1 MESTKVL
8 DVSTMVESKSFGW
21 LRSIHKATCYDKR
34 TELTFSI
41 VNNVDATSIS
51 DKFTYRCTGNG
62 RKLMFDRKI
71 NFATAMVAV
80 NSWSGE
86 VEVQEKAPLG

>member
-8 DVSTMVESKSFGW
+8 DVSTMVESKSFAW

-71 NFATAMVAV
+71 NFATAIVAV

>member
-1 MESTKVL
+1 MA
-8 DVSTMVESKSFGW
+8 ESKSFGW

-71 NFATAMVAV
+71 NFATAMVVV

>member
-1 MESTKVL
+1 MVMEST
-8 DVSTMVESKSFGW
+8 TMAESKSFGW

-51 DKFTYRCTGNG
+51 EKFTYRCTGNG

-80 NSWSGE
+80 SSWSGE

>member
-8 DVSTMVESKSFGW
+8 DVSTMVESKSFAW

-80 NSWSGE
+80 SSWSGE

>member
-1 MESTKVL
+1 MVMESA
-8 DVSTMVESKSFGW
+8 TMAESKSFGW
-21 LRSIHKATCYDKR
+21 LRSIHKATCYDRR

-80 NSWSGE
+80 NSWTGD

>member
-1 MESTKVL
+1 MA
-8 DVSTMVESKSFGW
+8 ESKSFGW

-34 TELTFSI
+34 TELAFSI

-71 NFATAMVAV
+71 NFATAIVAV
-80 NSWSGE
+80 NSWTGG

>member
-1 MESTKVL
+1 MT
-8 DVSTMVESKSFGW
+8 ESKSFGW

-41 VNNVDATSIS
+41 INNVDATSIS

-71 NFATAMVAV
+71 NFATAIVAV
-80 NSWSGE
+80 NSWTGD
-86 VEVQEKAPLG
+86 VEVQEKAPLGRTL

>member
-8 DVSTMVESKSFGW
+8 DVSTMVESKSFAW

-51 DKFTYRCTGNG
+51 EKFTYRCTGNG

-71 NFATAMVAV
+71 NFATAIVAV
-80 NSWSGE
+80 NSWTGE

>member
-1 MESTKVL
+1 MVMEST
-8 DVSTMVESKSFGW
+8 TMTESKSFGW

-41 VNNVDATSIS
+41 VNNAAATSTG
-51 DKFTYRCTGNG
+51 DKFTYRCIGND

-71 NFATAMVAV
+71 SFATAIVIV

-86 VEVQEKAPLG
+86 IEVQEKAPAR

>member
-1 MESTKVL
+1 MA
-8 DVSTMVESKSFGW
+8 ESKSFAW

-41 VNNVDATSIS
+41 VNNVDATSTD

-80 NSWSGE
+80 NSWNGE
-86 VEVQEKAPLG
+86 VEVQQKAPAR

>member
-1 MESTKVL
+1 MVMEST
-8 DVSTMVESKSFGW
+8 TMTESKSFGW

-41 VNNVDATSIS
+41 INNVDATSIS

-71 NFATAMVAV
+71 NFATAIVAV
-80 NSWSGE
+80 NSWTGD